1 MGAVATTTGADLA
14 IVVGLAIA
22 VGLAIMV
29 MVGLATMATMAVIA
43 DQLAFY
49 GDRWDR

>member
-29 MVGLATMATMAVIA
+29 MVGLATMAVIA